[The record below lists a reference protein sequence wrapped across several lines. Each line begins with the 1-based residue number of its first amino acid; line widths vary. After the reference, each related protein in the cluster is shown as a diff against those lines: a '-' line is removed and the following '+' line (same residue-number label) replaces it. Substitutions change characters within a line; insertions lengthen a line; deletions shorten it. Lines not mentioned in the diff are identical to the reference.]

1 MFEQDLKINGK
12 WNLWNPMNLYPAIWK
27 ALAKANTQVIQGN
40 YLTIFG
46 GFGMKKAPRIQS
58 KRQEKRKRKKKVSKE
73 SGA

>member
-1 MFEQDLKINGK
+1 
-12 WNLWNPMNLYPAIWK
+12 MNLYPAIWK

-58 KRQEKRKRKKKVSKE
+58 KR
-73 SGA
+73 